1 MVWCEKV
8 EISVALIEKY
18 MAERRKNTG
27 ACNTDK
33 TNTFACDMKV
43 KTRGIL
49 LALTG
54 CGVIVRVNFK
64 YTRSLK
70 RFIYVNI
77 QSVS

>member
-8 EISVALIEKY
+8 EIPVALIETY
-18 MAERRKNTG
+18 VAERRKNTG

-49 LALTG
+49 FALTG
-54 CGVIVRVNFK
+54 CGYKN
-64 YTRSLK
+64 
-70 RFIYVNI
+70 
-77 QSVS
+77 